1 MKIGWRGALG
11 FVLSALLLWYAL
23 HKVAFDEVAHVLR
36 SSNPLYFG
44 LAAAASTLLFPLR
57 ARRWRVILDP
67 VEPNLPFGQLW
78 RATAIGMMVTN
89 VVPARAGELARA
101 YALSKEQPRVSFA
114 TAFASIAVDRVFDG
128 VVLLLMLLVAML
140 DPAFPA
146 GTTVANQPVASW
158 AAGGIVFII
167 AVVGVLYAIVLFPA
181 RIITVFES
189 IVRRVAPRIEAR
201 GRVALLAFAS
211 GLGVL
216 RTPGRFGAVMFW
228 TTAHWLM
235 NALAF
240 WLGFKAVGIDAPF
253 SAALFAQGIIAIG
266 VAVPAAP
273 GMVGVFEAVAQVAL
287 GVYGIDTGL
296 ATAWA
301 IGYHIVS
308 FIPITVIGAVYFVK
322 LGLRM
327 DELRSAGAS

>member
-1 MKIGWRGALG
+1 
-11 FVLSALLLWYAL
+11 
-23 HKVAFDEVAHVLR
+23 
-36 SSNPLYFG
+36 
-44 LAAAASTLLFPLR
+44 
-57 ARRWRVILDP
+57 
-67 VEPNLPFGQLW
+67 
-78 RATAIGMMVTN
+78 
-89 VVPARAGELARA
+89 
-101 YALSKEQPRVSFA
+101 
-114 TAFASIAVDRVFDG
+114 
-128 VVLLLMLLVAML
+128 
-140 DPAFPA
+140 
-146 GTTVANQPVASW
+146 
-158 AAGGIVFII
+158 
-167 AVVGVLYAIVLFPA
+167 VLFPA

-189 IVRRVAPRIEAR
+189 VVRRVAPRIEAR
-201 GRVALLAFAS
+201 GRAALLSFAS

-240 WLGFKAVGIDAPF
+240 WLGFKAVGIEAPF

-327 DELRSAGAS
+327 DELRSAGTS

>member
-11 FVLSALLLWYAL
+11 FILSALLLWYAL
-23 HKVAFDEVAHVLR
+23 HKVDFAEVEHVLR
-36 SSNPLYFG
+36 SSNPVYFA
-44 LAAAASTLLFPLR
+44 LSSVAATLLFPLR

-101 YALSKEQPRVSFA
+101 YSLSKEEPRVSFA
-114 TAFASIAVDRVFDG
+114 TAFASIAVDRVFDA
-128 VVLLLMLLVAML
+128 VVLLLLLLVAMF

-146 GTTVANQPVASW
+146 GTRVANQPVANW
-158 AAGGIVFII
+158 AGSGIVFIV
-167 AVVGVLYAIVLFPA
+167 AVVGALYAIVFFPA
-181 RIITVFES
+181 RIITLFEL
-189 IVRRVAPRIEAR
+189 VARRVAPRIEAR
-201 GRVALLAFAS
+201 GRDALIAFAS
-211 GLGVL
+211 GLSVL

-228 TTAHWLM
+228 TLAHWLM
-235 NALAF
+235 NALGF
-240 WLGFKAVGIDAPF
+240 WLGFKAVGIEAPF

-287 GVYGIDTGL
+287 GVYGISAGL

-301 IGYHIVS
+301 IGYHVVS

-322 LGLRM
+322 LGLKM
-327 DELRSAGAS
+327 DELRGAGAS

>member
-23 HKVAFDEVAHVLR
+23 HKVDFHEVAHVLR
-36 SSNPLYFG
+36 SSNPFYFG
-44 LAAAASTLLFPLR
+44 LAAVASTLLFPLR

-89 VVPARAGELARA
+89 VVPARAGEFARA

-140 DPAFPA
+140 DPAFPT

-167 AVVGVLYAIVLFPA
+167 AVVGVLYAIVLFPE
-181 RIITVFES
+181 RLITIFES
-189 IVRRVAPRIEAR
+189 VVRRVAPRIEAR
-201 GRVALLAFAS
+201 GRAALLAFAS

-216 RTPGRFGAVMFW
+216 RTPGRFGAVMLW

-240 WLGFKAVGIDAPF
+240 WLGFKAVGIEAPF

-273 GMVGVFEAVAQVAL
+273 GMVGVFACVYRDVVSEIDAAEERLDLMIARRLARQHAQREVHL
-287 GVYGIDTGL
+287 GERGQP
-296 ATAWA
+296 
-301 IGYHIVS
+301 H
-308 FIPITVIGAVYFVK
+308 
-322 LGLRM
+322 
-327 DELRSAGAS
+327 